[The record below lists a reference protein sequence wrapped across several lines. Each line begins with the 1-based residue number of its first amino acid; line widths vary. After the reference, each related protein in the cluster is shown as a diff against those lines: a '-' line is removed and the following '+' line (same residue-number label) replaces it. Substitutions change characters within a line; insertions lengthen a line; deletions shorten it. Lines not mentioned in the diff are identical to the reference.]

1 MRIVWCQ
8 ICTVPGRVRTLYGTL
23 TLVFWNPAIPTGKHG
38 ESLDNMENVEKINQ
52 MSYLWFKILYSW
64 LKTVYLSTRWL
75 KTISFK
81 AYITTDEK
89 TWHMRLENMI
99 QGQLKLGK
107 HQTKFKSLLA
117 PNAHCCRSCEQ
128 STNVLTPSETRNC
141 LFERG
146 QISAINHPGNS
157 LHPLNGQCPSTVYIE
172 RFFSK
177 RSFPLR

>member
-8 ICTVPGRVRTLYGTL
+8 ICTVPGRVPTLYGTL
-23 TLVFWNPAIPTGKHG
+23 TLEFWNPAIPTGKHG
-38 ESLDNMENVEKINQ
+38 ESLDNIENVEKINQ

-99 QGQLKLGK
+99 QRVSLSLKNIKRNLNPCW
-107 HQTKFKSLLA
+107 HQMRTVAGHVRRAQAFW
-117 PNAHCCRSCEQ
+117 
-128 STNVLTPSETRNC
+128 
-141 LFERG
+141 
-146 QISAINHPGNS
+146 
-157 LHPLNGQCPSTVYIE
+157 HPLKQEIVNLNVD
-172 RFFSK
+172 K
-177 RSFPLR
+177 